1 MTWTRSPLDVDQDA
15 QRDEMTV
22 NVGSEL
28 PS

>member
-1 MTWTRSPLDVDQDA
+1 MTWTLSQLGVDQDA
-15 QRDEMTV
+15 QRDEMSV